1 MAMSSLTADIC
12 ALVAM
17 LGLVV
22 FLLFGTIHINHARKA
37 RHRMRKATARLL
49 NWK

>member
-1 MAMSSLTADIC
+1 MSSLTADFC
-12 ALVAM
+12 VLVAM
-17 LGLVV
+17 LGLLA
-22 FLLFGTIHINHARKA
+22 FALLSTLHINHARKA